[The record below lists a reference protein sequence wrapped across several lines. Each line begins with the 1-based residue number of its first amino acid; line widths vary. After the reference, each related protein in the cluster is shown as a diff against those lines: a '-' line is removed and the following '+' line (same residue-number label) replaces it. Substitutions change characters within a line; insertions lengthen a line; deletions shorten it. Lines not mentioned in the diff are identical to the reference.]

1 MYTAMGKS
9 LEDVFIYWQSYC
21 AEVYTNI
28 STELTRHLQTSGAT
42 SIFTDRQRLDT
53 AVQAANNVGLPK
65 TSIVIVD
72 QSGKTLARGYRRIQ
86 DLLDVVYSWEV
97 ICDPEVLADK

>member
-9 LEDVFIYWQSYC
+9 LEDVFIYWPPYC
-21 AEVYTNI
+21 AEAYTNI
-28 STELTRHLQTSGAT
+28 STELTRQLQTSGAT
-42 SIFTDRQRLDT
+42 CIFTDRQRLDT

-72 QSGKTLARGYRRIQ
+72 QSGETLPRGYHRIH